1 MKVLFGSY
9 NPWEKPRWEMV
20 IDLKELCELEGKKEE
35 NNKGKRVLAYPK
47 GKLKKLFKLMIQN
60 ILDENELDEIQK
72 YLKDHSRGYEKVFCE
87 IRQKIGR

>member
-9 NPWEKPRWEMV
+9 NQWEKSRWKMK
-20 IDLKELCELEGKKEE
+20 IDLNKLCELEGKKEE
-35 NNKGKRVLAYPK
+35 NDSGKRVLAYPK

-72 YLKDHSRGYEKVFCE
+72 YLKDHSRWYEKVFCE

>member
-1 MKVLFGSY
+1 MKILFGSY
-9 NPWEKPRWEMV
+9 NPWEKPRWEME
-20 IDLKELCELEGKKEE
+20 IDLKELCELEGQKEE
-35 NNKGKRVLAYPK
+35 NNAGKRVMAYPN

>member
-1 MKVLFGSY
+1 MKILFGSY
-9 NPWEKPRWEMV
+9 NPWEKPRWKME

-35 NNKGKRVLAYPK
+35 NNAGKRVMAYPN

-72 YLKDHSRGYEKVFCE
+72 YLKGHSNGYEKVFCE

>member
-1 MKVLFGSY
+1 MKILFGSY
-9 NPWEKPRWEMV
+9 NPWEKSRWKME

-35 NNKGKRVLAYPK
+35 NNAGKRVMAYPN

>member
-9 NPWEKPRWEMV
+9 NQWEKSRWKME
-20 IDLKELCELEGKKEE
+20 IDLNKLCELEGKKEE
-35 NNKGKRVLAYPK
+35 NDSGKRVLAYPK

>member
-9 NPWEKPRWEMV
+9 NQWEKSRWKMV

-35 NNKGKRVLAYPK
+35 NDAGGYVTAYPK
-47 GKLKKLFKLMIQN
+47 SKLKRLFKLMIQN

-72 YLKDHSRGYEKVFCE
+72 YLKDHSKGYEKVFCE